1 MNARL
6 IVRKMKES
14 DNDFIVGLSSRCNEF
29 EFMGWRDSKKMQDA
43 QLQQAQNAINNTD
56 PQSDIFVVED
66 ENNNLLGFL
75 HMTKSTDFFT
85 GEEQGYLSWI
95 AVSKEGE
102 GKGIAKLLMEKA
114 EEWTKNNGYKQ
125 LVLNVFANNK
135 RAINFYSHLNFEN
148 EIIKMVKEL

>member
-85 GEEQGYLSWI
+85 GEEQGYLSSI